1 MAERTTR
8 QLTKRRA
15 RKSAAETPTK
25 RTRKPGSKQA
35 KRARRSAA
43 KKRVATVMQERAA
56 REAEIRDRYVNLK
69 SSLTERAR
77 RLFVANEAITFGYGG
92 IVAAARATGMA
103 PSVIGKGITEVRAI
117 EDGTAPSLAVTR
129 SRRPGGGRKKTTE
142 KDPTLLPD
150 LKALVESTTRGD
162 PESPLLWTARSQ
174 RNIVAVLK
182 KQGHQ
187 ASKNL
192 VARLLKQLGYS
203 LQANRKR
210 LEGAQH
216 PDRNAQFENIN
227 EEIRRRQDA
236 NEPIIS
242 VDTKKK
248 ELVGAY
254 KNGGRELRANGD
266 PEDVKVHDFID
277 PEQGKAG
284 KAAPYGVYDLAEN
297 EAWVSV
303 GLSHDTGEF
312 AVQTIR
318 TWWKEMG
325 APRYPDASSLL
336 ITADGGGSNGYRLRL
351 WKLELQ
357 GLVDELGFPVTV
369 CHLPPG
375 TSKWNKIEHR
385 LFSFITKNWRGKPLV
400 THQVIVNLIC
410 ATTTKTGLVVR
421 SHIDNRIYPKGRRV
435 SDKQLAL
442 VNLEPHAFHGEWN
455 YTIHPAP
462 TS

>member
-1 MAERTTR
+1 M
-8 QLTKRRA
+8 K
-15 RKSAAETPTK
+15 
-25 RTRKPGSKQA
+25 KPAA
-35 KRARRSAA
+35 KRPSA
-43 KKRVATVMQERAA
+43 KKPRAKRPATKPATKIMKERAA
-56 REAEIRDRYVNLK
+56 RGSKIRDRYGKLK

-77 RLFVANEAITFGYGG
+77 RLFVANEAMAFGYGG
-92 IVAAARATGMA
+92 IVAAARATEMA
-103 PSVIGKGITEVRAI
+103 PSVIGRGIAEVRAI
-117 EDGTAPSLAVTR
+117 EDGTAPSLALTR

-142 KDPTLLPD
+142 KDPTLLSD
-150 LKALVESTTRGD
+150 LKLLVESTTRGD

-174 RNIVAVLK
+174 RNIVAALK
-182 KQGHQ
+182 EQGHQ
-187 ASKNL
+187 TSMKM
-192 VARLLKQLGYS
+192 VSRLLKEMGYS

-216 PDRNAQFENIN
+216 PDRNAQFEHIN
-227 EEIRRRQDA
+227 EVIRQKLEE
-236 NEPIIS
+236 NEPVIS

-248 ELVGAY
+248 ELVGQY
-254 KNGGRELRANGD
+254 KNGGRELRPNGD

-277 PEQGKAG
+277 PEQGRAS
-284 KAAPYGVYDLAEN
+284 PYGVYDLQQN

-325 APRYPDASSLL
+325 APRYPDASSLT

-351 WKLELQ
+351 WKVELQ
-357 GLVDELGFPVTV
+357 GLVDEIGFPITV

-385 LFSFITKNWRGKPLV
+385 LFSFITKNWRGKPLA
-400 THQVIVNLIC
+400 THQVIVNLIS
-410 ATTTKTGLVVR
+410 ATTTKKGLTVR
-421 SHIDNRIYPKGRRV
+421 SRIDDHIYAKGRRV

-442 VNLEPHAFHGEWN
+442 VNVEPNAFHGEWN
-455 YTIHPAP
+455 YTIHPTTAVR
-462 TS
+462 